1 MTAGRTEQTM
11 DQLRLDLNIA
21 SEWERIDAV
30 REAVA
35 RCVSAVFGDV
45 ELKQQL
51 GMVSAELLENAVKYG
66 RGGKGVSL
74 SIRGD
79 TQELVVM
86 VANAVDKGSHHA
98 QLLQRR
104 LRWLRAFKDPFEAYT
119 AALQQVY
126 DRSTPDAE
134 DNGLGLARI
143 YYEGRCQIDC
153 DVSQPELVSVS
164 ARFRGQTAPAGGS
177 QPSRSA

>member
-1 MTAGRTEQTM
+1 MTAAAM
-11 DQLRLDLNIA
+11 DQLRLDLHIA
-21 SEWERIDAV
+21 PEWERIDAV

-35 RCVSAVFGDV
+35 RCVAVVFG
-45 ELKQQL
+45 EGPLEHQL

-66 RGGKGVSL
+66 RGHKGVTL

-79 TQELVVM
+79 QQELVVM
-86 VANAVDKGSHHA
+86 VANAVEKGSQHA
-98 QLLQRR
+98 QHLQRR
-104 LRWLRAFKDPFEAYT
+104 LKWLRAFKDPFEAYT

-153 DVSQPELVSVS
+153 DVSQPETVSVS
-164 ARFRGQTAPAGGS
+164 ARFRGQPAAPQSA
-177 QPSRSA
+177 RSA

>member
-1 MTAGRTEQTM
+1 ME
-11 DQLRLDLNIA
+11 QLRLDLSIA

-35 RCVSAVFGDV
+35 RCVAAVFGDV
-45 ELKQQL
+45 ELKHLL

-66 RGGKGVSL
+66 RGPKGVTL

-79 TQELVVM
+79 GQELVVR
-86 VANAVDKGSHHA
+86 VANAVDEASPHA
-98 QLLQRR
+98 HLLQRR
-104 LRWLRAFKDPFEAYT
+104 LMWLRGFDDPFEAYT

-126 DRSTPDAE
+126 DRTTPDAD

-153 DVSQPELVSVS
+153 DISQPELVSVS
-164 ARFRGQTAPAGGS
+164 ARFRAQTMGAAAV
-177 QPSRSA
+177 RSA

>member
-1 MTAGRTEQTM
+1 MEETM
-11 DQLRLDLNIA
+11 DQLRLDLSIA

-35 RCVSAVFGDV
+35 RCVVAVFGDI
-45 ELKQQL
+45 ELKHQL

-66 RGGKGVSL
+66 RGPKGVTL

-79 TQELVVM
+79 LQEMVVI
-86 VANAVDKGSHHA
+86 VANAVENGSRHA

-104 LRWLRAFKDPFEAYT
+104 LHWLRGFRDPFAAYT

-126 DRSTPDAE
+126 DRSTPDAD

-153 DVSQPELVSVS
+153 DVSQPEVVSVS
-164 ARFRGQTAPAGGS
+164 ACFRGQTAPS
-177 QPSRSA
+177 QQSRSV

>member
-1 MTAGRTEQTM
+1 MTAEGSME
-11 DQLRLDLNIA
+11 QLRLDLSIA

-30 REAVA
+30 REAVS
-35 RCVSAVFGDV
+35 RCVAAVFGDV
-45 ELKQQL
+45 ELKHQL

-66 RGGKGVSL
+66 RGAKGVTL

-86 VANAVDKGSHHA
+86 VANSVEKGSHHA

-104 LRWLRAFKDPFEAYT
+104 LKWLREFRDPFEAYT

-143 YYEGRCQIDC
+143 FYEGRCQIDC

-164 ARFRGQTAPAGGS
+164 ARFRGQALTAPA
-177 QPSRSA
+177 RAV